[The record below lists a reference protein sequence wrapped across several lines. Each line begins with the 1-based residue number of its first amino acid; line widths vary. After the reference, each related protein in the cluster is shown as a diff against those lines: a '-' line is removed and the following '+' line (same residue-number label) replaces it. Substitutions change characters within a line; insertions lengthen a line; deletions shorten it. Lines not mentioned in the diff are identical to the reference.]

1 MLEKIL
7 RTIERFI
14 PKKLYEFLQP
24 AYHYSLALAGAL
36 FYGFPG
42 RKIKV
47 IGITG
52 TKGKTSTA
60 EILSAILEEAG
71 YSTAI
76 ISTLRFKI
84 GKTEE
89 RNLFKMT
96 MPGRGFVQKM
106 LRRAVSA
113 KCDFAI
119 IEMTSEGAK
128 FYRHKFTYPNAAIFT
143 NISPEHIESHGSFE
157 NYLNAKLSILRELER
172 SPKQNRI
179 IVSNNDDARG
189 SQFFNFK
196 VEEKKTYSL
205 SDAKPFSLFEKSIE
219 FTLDGEKIIS
229 RLAGEFNLY
238 NILAAATLSKA
249 LGVEESVIK
258 RALEK
263 FNGIR
268 GRLERVEEGQDFIV
282 IVDYAHTADSME
294 KVYQVFQ
301 NHRKICV
308 LGATGGGRDKWKRPE
323 MGKVADIY
331 CDEIILT
338 DEDSYDEKTVDIIE
352 AIKKG
357 ITNKKPKIILDRRE
371 AIREGLRTAKTGDAV
386 LITGKGTDP
395 YLMGPNGKRTP
406 WDDATVVREEL
417 RKIINK

>member
-143 NISPEHIESHGSFE
+143 NISPEHIESHGSYE
-157 NYLNAKLSILRELER
+157 KYLSAKLKIAEELSR
-172 SPKQNRI
+172 SPKKSKI
-179 IVSNNDDARG
+179 IVVNADDKEHLKFQGA
-189 SQFFNFK
+189 
-196 VEEKKTYSL
+196 
-205 SDAKPFSLFEKSIE
+205 AKN
-219 FTLDGEKIIS
+219 
-229 RLAGEFNLY
+229 R
-238 NILAAATLSKA
+238 
-249 LGVEESVIK
+249 
-258 RALEK
+258 
-263 FNGIR
+263 
-268 GRLERVEEGQDFIV
+268 
-282 IVDYAHTADSME
+282 H
-294 KVYQVFQ
+294 
-301 NHRKICV
+301 
-308 LGATGGGRDKWKRPE
+308 
-323 MGKVADIY
+323 
-331 CDEIILT
+331 
-338 DEDSYDEKTVDIIE
+338 
-352 AIKKG
+352 
-357 ITNKKPKIILDRRE
+357 
-371 AIREGLRTAKTGDAV
+371 
-386 LITGKGTDP
+386 
-395 YLMGPNGKRTP
+395 
-406 WDDATVVREEL
+406 
-417 RKIINK
+417 

>member
-76 ISTLRFKI
+76 ISALRFKI

-106 LRRAVSA
+106 LSRAVSA

-189 SQFFNFK
+189 SQFLNFK

-357 ITNKKPKIILDRRE
+357 ITNKKPIIL
-371 AIREGLRTAKTGDAV
+371 
-386 LITGKGTDP
+386 TD
-395 YLMGPNGKRTP
+395 
-406 WDDATVVREEL
+406 
-417 RKIINK
+417 